1 MGGPAVEGLAAK
13 YGFGTRAVVGRPR
26 RQRALSPHPAIARPG
41 RRPRS
46 LDAEAKAHSFSTRCA
61 IETRRATAHEDDPA
75 AREGTPDSGFDE
87 DHPYAT
93 ALVARQPIFDARRRV
108 RGYELLFRDSMES
121 VCARFADQCQAT
133 MRVIADAYVC
143 LGPGMSGD
151 AKIMVNFS
159 RSGIMDHLPYA
170 MPPGR
175 TVIDFGECSRPD
187 GEVIAALRKLKS
199 DGYLLSLD
207 GFRAVGEC
215 GPLLPL
221 ADIVKVDVLDQTRED
236 VAAAVEAL
244 GGKGAVLLAKKVETA
259 DLFEMCKAMG
269 FTRFQGFFF
278 QRPELVAG
286 RKLSSNQQSRLKLFR
301 LIEREDMDI
310 EKVAEI
316 IQADV
321 SISFRLL
328 ALLNSAA
335 FGLPQKVD
343 SIERAI
349 MMLGWKSLRN
359 WLRVIIFTDPTLRG
373 KPGNSRHLGSA
384 RSIHGNRSRSP
395 PCPVSSST
403 LFLLGLFSLLDAML
417 DLPMREIV
425 TSLPVEEELKEALCG
440 EHNTHAAWLELT
452 KCFESAD
459 WRRLDAIVD
468 DLGLDP
474 ALVAK
479 CYHEALAWTNS
490 FFLLNI

>member
-1 MGGPAVEGLAAK
+1 MKTTPPPV
-13 YGFGTRAVVGRPR
+13 
-26 RQRALSPHPAIARPG
+26 
-41 RRPRS
+41 
-46 LDAEAKAHSFSTRCA
+46 
-61 IETRRATAHEDDPA
+61 
-75 AREGTPDSGFDE
+75 EGTPASGFDE

-93 ALVARQPIFDARRRV
+93 ALVARQPIFDTRKRV
-108 RGYELLFRDSMES
+108 RGYELLFRDSLES

-143 LGPGMSGD
+143 LGPDMSGD
-151 AKIMVNFS
+151 TKIMVNFS

-175 TVIDFGECSRPD
+175 TVIDFGDCSRLD
-187 GEVIAALRKLKS
+187 ENVISTLRKLKS

-236 VAAAVEAL
+236 VAAAVETL
-244 GGKGAVLLAKKVETA
+244 RGKGPVLLAKKVETA
-259 DLFEMCKAMG
+259 KLFEMCKALG
-269 FTRFQGFFF
+269 FSWFQGFFF
-278 QRPELVAG
+278 QRPEIVSG

-301 LIEREDMDI
+301 LIEREDMEVD
-310 EKVAEI
+310 KVAEI

-328 ALLNSAA
+328 SLLNSAA

-373 KPGNSRHLGSA
+373 KTRELSFTSVLRGRFMETA
-384 RSIHGNRSRSP
+384 AEIHHA
-395 PCPVSSST
+395 PVSSSA

-425 TSLPVEEELKEALCG
+425 TSLPVEEELKEALCD

-459 WRRLDAIVD
+459 WRRLDAFVEN
-468 DLGLDP
+468 LGLDP

-490 FFLLNI
+490 FFMLNI